1 MCTQRI
7 TETKEEKEE
16 RERERERERGR
27 EDAGNKKEIL
37 FFKTPS

>member
-1 MCTQRI
+1 MEHDVYAENNGDQRG
-7 TETKEEKEE
+7 KG
-16 RERERERERGR
+16 RERERERE